1 MKFTVTFYYKG
12 KEHKVTICSLDDKTA
27 KESTGIFYPKSEHV
41 KVKLI

>member
-12 KEHKVTICSLDDKTA
+12 KEHKETICSLDKKTA
-27 KESTGIFYPKSEHV
+27 KELMGIFYRNSEHV

>member
-12 KEHKVTICSLDDKTA
+12 KEHKATICSLDEKTA
-27 KESTGIFYPKSEHV
+27 KGVIGTLYPNSEHV